1 MNLKTKTHFKLSAR
15 LPFRATILCFFLAI
29 QSLNSVFAEDLIL
42 NLQNAEIKTLINT
55 VSELTGKNFII
66 DPRVK
71 GKVTVVSAKP
81 MDADGIYNVFLS
93 ILQVHGI
100 SAIEGDGIIKIV
112 PDAGAKQHA
121 IPFQSK
127 NQKSTDRL
135 ITRVIKLK
143 NIPATQVV
151 PILRPLIPQHG
162 HLVAYAPSN
171 TLIISDRA
179 SNISRILQIIKR
191 IDINDTQ
198 DIEVIRLEYA
208 SASETTR
215 LLNSLTSSAQ
225 KNSGTQKTILADDRT
240 NSILLSG
247 PPAERLRLRAIISH
261 LDTPLNDN
269 ESTHVVYL
277 RYANATKISEIL
289 NNLEKAGKDSKTTQS
304 YISADPETNS
314 LIINADANDLSRF
327 KSIIRQ
333 LDIRRAQV
341 LIEAIIVEVSL
352 DNAAELGVSFVGA
365 DSTRPGGGIISNFSS
380 SSGSSLTDI
389 LVGSATFGSG
399 ITVGIGDLLG
409 SSQFALLLRA
419 LQTDTSTNILSTPT
433 IVTLDNEEAE
443 IVVGKNVP
451 FITGSFSN
459 TGSGSSSPNNP
470 FQTIERHDV
479 GLTLRVTPHVNA
491 GDSIH
496 LEIENEISSIS
507 ESSIASADLITNKR
521 KIKTNVIADDGQVIV
536 LGGLIEDTTRETI
549 SKVPFLGS
557 IPGIGKLFSSKRS
570 TKVKQNLMVFIRPT
584 ILKNGLS
591 DIYTRSKYNFMRAQ
605 QMAVVKQANKSSISK
620 SPDVLPELK
629 EPKKKIKPD
638 SSSIESIKTE
648 LDFLFLEDTF

>member
-1 MNLKTKTHFKLSAR
+1 MNLKMTTNAKSPAR
-15 LPFRATILCFFLAI
+15 LSFKAAILCFFLAI
-29 QSLNSVFAEDLIL
+29 QPFNSIFAEGLIL

-100 SAIEGDGIIKIV
+100 SAIENEGIIKIV
-112 PDAGAKQHA
+112 PDASAKQHA

-127 NQKSTDRL
+127 NEKPADRL
-135 ITRVIKLK
+135 VTRVIKLE
-143 NIPATQVV
+143 NIPANQVV

-191 IDINDTQ
+191 IDIHDKQ
-198 DIEVIRLEYA
+198 DIEVIRLEHA

-215 LLNSLTSSAQ
+215 LLTSLTPS
-225 KNSGTQKTILADDRT
+225 TQKSTSTQQTILSDDRT

-247 PPAERLRLRAIISH
+247 PKAERLRLRAIISH

-277 RYANATKISEIL
+277 RYANATKISETL
-289 NNLEKAGKDSKTTQS
+289 NKLEQTGKDGKKTHS
-304 YISADPETNS
+304 YISPDPETNS
-314 LIINADANDLSRF
+314 LIINADANDLSRL

-352 DNAAELGVSFVGA
+352 DKAAELGVSFAGV
-365 DSTRPGGGIISNFSS
+365 DSTKPGGGIVSNFTP
-380 SSGSSLTDI
+380 SSGGSLTSI
-389 LVGSATFGSG
+389 LSGSATLGNG
-399 ITVGIGDLLG
+399 VTVGIGDLLG

-419 LQTDTSTNILSTPT
+419 LQTDTSTNILSTPS
-433 IVTLDNEEAE
+433 IVTLDNKEAE

-459 TGSGSSSPNNP
+459 TGSGSSTPNNP

-491 GDSIH
+491 GDSVH

-507 ESSIASADLITNKR
+507 ESSTASADLITNKR
-521 KIKTNVIADDGQVIV
+521 KIKTNIIANDGQVIV
-536 LGGLIEDTTRETI
+536 LGGLIEDTTRESI

-570 TKVKQNLMVFIRPT
+570 TKVKQNLMVFIHPT

-591 DIYTRSKYNFMRAQ
+591 DIYTREKYNFMRAQ
-605 QMAVVKQANKSSISK
+605 QMKVVEKAEKSSISQ
-620 SPDVLPELK
+620 SPDVLPEIK
-629 EPKKKIKPD
+629 EPQSKVKPD
-638 SSSIESIKTE
+638 KSSLENIKTE
-648 LDFLFLEDTF
+648 LDFLFLDDTF